1 MSNEERMTR
10 NEQREAARA
19 KAREIRE
26 SQKRSAKRN
35 RIVILTSIIT
45 GVALV
50 LGGIIAAIAIKANEP
65 VNNSYKVTNMDF
77 DGGIRLG
84 KNMEVVKTAD
94 ETVPNIIVFQ
104 DLQCPNCRDFE
115 VPNNAQLRDLVN
127 KGEFTL
133 QIHPVSFLDGS
144 SANQY
149 SSRAGG
155 ATMCVAKYEPNRFFD
170 YSAALFEHQ
179 PDEGTVGPGNDE
191 LSARAKSIGITNTK
205 VLDCISNG
213 ELTDEIL
220 NYTRALFN
228 GAFTIPG
235 VDFENFGTPY
245 IVLNGQHFQGDWT
258 NPAAFSQWLT
268 TTAANK

>member
-35 RIVILTSIIT
+35 RVVILTSIIT

-65 VNNSYKVTNMDF
+65 VDNSYKVANMNF

-84 KNMEVVKTAD
+84 KNMEVVKAAD
-94 ETVPNIIVFQ
+94 AAVPNIIVFQ

-115 VPNNAQLRDLVN
+115 VPNNAQIRDWVN
-127 KGEFTL
+127 KGQVTI
-133 QIHPVSFLDGS
+133 QIHPVSFLDAN

-149 SSRAGG
+149 SSRAGA
-155 ATMCVAKYEPNRFFD
+155 ATMCVASYEPNRFFD
-170 YSAALFEHQ
+170 FNAALFEHQ
-179 PDEGTVGPGNDE
+179 PDEGTMGPNNDE
-191 LSARAKSIGITNTK
+191 LAARAKSIGITNTK
-205 VLDCISNG
+205 VLDCITKG

-235 VDFENFGTPY
+235 VDFANFGTPY

-258 NPAAFSQWLT
+258 NAAAFSQWVA
-268 TTAANK
+268 TTASIK

>member
-35 RIVILTSIIT
+35 RVIIITSIT
-45 GVALV
+45 TVVALA

-65 VNNSYKVTNMDF
+65 VDNNYKVANMNF

-84 KNMEVVKTAD
+84 KNMELVTTAD
-94 ETVPNIIVFQ
+94 ASIPNIIVFQ
-104 DLQCPNCRDFE
+104 DQQCPNCRDFE
-115 VPNNAQLRDLVN
+115 IPNNAQLRDLLN

-133 QIHPVSFLDGS
+133 QIHPVSFLDANS
-144 SANQY
+144 PNQY
-149 SSRAGG
+149 SSRAGA

-170 YSAALFEHQ
+170 YSAALYEHQ
-179 PDEGTVGPGNDE
+179 PAEGTMGPNNDE
-191 LSARAKSIGITNTK
+191 LAARAKSIGITNTK
-205 VLDCISNG
+205 VLDCITSQ

-228 GAFTIPG
+228 GEFTIPG
-235 VDFENFGTPY
+235 VDLANFGTPY
-245 IVLNGQHFQGDWT
+245 IVLNGEHFQGDWT
-258 NPAAFSQWLT
+258 NPAAFAQWLS
-268 TTAANK
+268 TTAAKK